1 MVAAF
6 FVRVADDLEEHCSAR
21 LIEAEIT
28 DFVNDEEPWL
38 GEHFHGVGQPIL
50 SEGSTESVC
59 HFHGR
64 DDVRVQ
70 R

>member
-1 MVAAF
+1 M
-6 FVRVADDLEEHCSAR
+6 RRR

-28 DFVNDEEPWL
+28 DFVNDEKPWL
-38 GEHFHGVGQPIL
+38 SEHFHGVGQPTH
-50 SEGSTESVC
+50 SEGSTKPAC
-59 HFHGR
+59 HFHGGQEAR